1 MNNQLSMES
10 PFNKKLMCSALA
22 AVIFILVSL
31 PQVYGQTDR
40 VMSTYADGCPTSEGK
55 YLHAAVFFALV
66 FALMKL
72 GARMKWSGME
82 QKSDALHAKYAFYA
96 TLLFFV
102 LASSDSYHLSSRL
115 WSGLADARGCPNV
128 TGVIVH
134 GVVFMVVLLLVMY
147 FPKDE

>member
-1 MNNQLSMES
+1 MNNQMES
-10 PFNKKLMCSALA
+10 SQINKKLMCSAIA
-22 AVIFILVSL
+22 AAIFILVSL
-31 PQVYGQTDR
+31 PQVYGQSERLINTF
-40 VMSTYADGCPTSEGK
+40 ADGCPTYEGK
-55 YLHAAVFFALV
+55 YLHAAVFFGLV

-82 QKSDALHAKYAFYA
+82 EKSDALHAKYAFYA

-102 LASSDSYHLSSRL
+102 LASSDSYYLSGKL
-115 WSGLADARGCPNV
+115 WSGLANERGCPNV

-134 GVVFMVVLLLVMY
+134 GVVFMVILFLVMF